1 MDLSIRSLYDQI
13 PFGIFVWRLMSN
25 FFDCCF
31 MNVVFIETDTS
42 TRKETLTLKFV
53 STKRRK
59 KYRRIELH
67 SEFQK

>member
-25 FFDCCF
+25 FFYCCF

-67 SEFQK
+67 SKFQK